1 MRRTVDLRLTAI
13 DTYGSK
19 AVYLSMEQEP
29 PEEDRAYSV
38 NQIKNMGTHTL
49 FELYRNE
56 ISQKT
61 REELQGNALFKA
73 IEHEIEK
80 RLREFDYD

>member
-1 MRRTVDLRLTAI
+1 
-13 DTYGSK
+13 
-19 AVYLSMEQEP
+19 MEQEP
-29 PEEDRAYSV
+29 PEEERIYSPS
-38 NQIKNMGTHTL
+38 QIKNMGTHTL

-73 IEHEIEK
+73 IEHEIEN
-80 RLREFDYD
+80 RLREEYD

>member
-1 MRRTVDLRLTAI
+1 
-13 DTYGSK
+13 
-19 AVYLSMEQEP
+19 MEQEP
-29 PEEDRAYSV
+29 PEEERVYSL

-56 ISQKT
+56 INQKT

-73 IEHEIEK
+73 IEHEIEI
-80 RLREFDYD
+80 RLREEYE